1 MEKLKIFKI
10 GGNIVDNPAALSAF
24 AEEFAQI
31 SGNKLLVHGGGK
43 IASKLSQSLGVEAK
57 MVNGRRITDAKT
69 LEIVT
74 MAYAG
79 GVNKN
84 VVSKLQINGC
94 NAIGL
99 SGADAKLIVSNRRA
113 VGEVDYG
120 EVGDPIAVNKELI
133 KSLILGG
140 YTPVVAPITIST
152 TNTLLN
158 TNADTVAQTLAT
170 HLSELFDVELNY
182 IFEKA
187 GVLDSQGDVIDRINS
202 VRFAEL
208 VESGEVTDG
217 MIPKIENALSAI
229 AQGVGLV
236 KIGRT
241 EIFEGTSKNSL

>member
-1 MEKLKIFKI
+1 MEKLKIYKI
-10 GGNIVDNPAALSAF
+10 GGNIVDNPAALSDF
-24 AEEFAQI
+24 AQEFAKI
-31 SGNKLLVHGGGK
+31 SGFKLLVHGGGK
-43 IASKLSQSLGVEAK
+43 IASKLSQSLGIEAK
-57 MVNGRRITDAKT
+57 MVNGRRITDPQT

-84 VVSKLQINGC
+84 VVSKLQINSC

-113 VGEVDYG
+113 VGKIDYG
-120 EVGDPIAVNKELI
+120 EVGDPVSVNGELV
-133 KSLILGG
+133 KLLLNSG
-140 YTPVVAPITIST
+140 YTPVVAPITISQ

-170 HLSELFDVELNY
+170 HLSKLFDVELNY
-182 IFEKA
+182 VFEKD
-187 GVLDSQGDVIDRINS
+187 GVLDSQGDVISRIDS
-202 VRFAEL
+202 SLFAKL

-229 AQGVGLV
+229 AQGVELV
-236 KIGRT
+236 KIGKT
-241 EIFEGTSKNSL
+241 EIFE